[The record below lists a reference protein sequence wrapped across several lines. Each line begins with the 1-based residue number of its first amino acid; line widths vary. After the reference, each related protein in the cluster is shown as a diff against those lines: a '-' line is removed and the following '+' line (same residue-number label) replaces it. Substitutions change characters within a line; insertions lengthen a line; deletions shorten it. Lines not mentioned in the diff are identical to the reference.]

1 MKSLITL
8 ILTLLLATLGFAQ
21 NGINY
26 KAIIKDN
33 SGNVIAN
40 DLISVQFTILKG
52 VDQTNVYQETH
63 TPTTD
68 VNGLII
74 VNIGE
79 GTPISGTF
87 ATIDWAS
94 DTTFLNTKINTG
106 SGLVDMGTTEF
117 KTVPYAINAKTAT
130 NVTGLEALNEGNGTG
145 WRLKGR
151 DSNNYGDI
159 GANAVDISSNY
170 SPSTT
175 IGATGSYSIAMGRG
189 TTASG
194 DFSLAMGGYTKASGN
209 NSMATGYYSEASG
222 TSSSAMGYNAKA
234 SGDYA
239 IAMGFNPIASGQAST
254 ATGYNSTAS
263 QDYATAMGHGT
274 IASNYSST
282 AMGDSTE
289 ASGLSSTAMGFETE
303 ASGQTSVA
311 MGQSTTASGQTS
323 TSMGLETEASGS
335 YAIAMGYKTLA
346 SGVASTA
353 MGSSSTASGDSSTTM
368 GSYSTAS
375 GDSSIA
381 MGASSTASGLASTAM
396 GSSSTASGG
405 SSTAMGSSS
414 TASGD
419 SSTAMGYHSE
429 ASGHS
434 SIAMGSYS
442 TASGYYSSAI
452 GRSTKAQS
460 VSSTALGQFNVGG
473 GDAVSWVV
481 TDPLFEIGNGSS
493 NALRT
498 NALTVLKNGTITAP
512 SFDLSE
518 ITDPKALI
526 TKEYADTKLVAT
538 GLEAIDEGNGTGWR
552 LKGRDSNNYGDIGV
566 NAVDISGNYSPSTT
580 IGATGN
586 YSMAMGRGTTAS
598 GDSSLAM
605 GQLTIASGLLST
617 ALGQSTEASGYSA
630 IAMGRYTYASG
641 YYSTSMGKNTRA
653 SSLASLAIGR
663 YNVGGGTATSW
674 VETDRLFEVGIGTS
688 SANKTNAFTILKNGK
703 VGIGTATPSSRFQI
717 TNGSDASYTNNSG
730 YMVIGEVTGTNIVF
744 DQNEII
750 ARNNG
755 VASPLF
761 LQQDGGDVRVGGV
774 VVHSSD
780 RRLKK
785 DITPLP
791 YGLETILELN
801 PVEYYW
807 KNREQDHKSLGLIAQ
822 EVQPILKNI
831 VHTADDEDKTL
842 SVSYTELIPV
852 LIKAIQEQQAIITL
866 QRAALNTEKSINA
879 KQSAQL
885 EALLNR
891 VESIEK
897 FSALKSQ

>member
-8 ILTLLLATLGFAQ
+8 SLTLLLATLGFAQ

-40 DLISVQFTILKG
+40 DLISVQFTILQG
-52 VDQTNVYQETH
+52 VAQTSVYKETH

-68 VNGLII
+68 ANGLII

-79 GTPISGTF
+79 GTPVSGTF

-106 SGLVDMGTTEF
+106 SGMVDMGTTEF

-130 NVTGLEALNEGNGTG
+130 NVTGLEAIIEGNGTG

-159 GANAVDISSNY
+159 GANAVDMSVSY
-170 SPSTT
+170 TPSTT
-175 IGATGSYSIAMGRG
+175 MGATGFLSTAMGRE

-194 DFSLAMGGYTKASGN
+194 N
-209 NSMATGYYSEASG
+209 ESMATGYYSEASG
-222 TSSSAMGYNAKA
+222 TSSIAMGHNAKA

-254 ATGYNSTAS
+254 ATGYNTTAS
-263 QDYATAMGHGT
+263 QDYATALGYNT
-274 IASNYSST
+274 IASNYGST
-282 AMGDSTE
+282 AMGIFTI
-289 ASGLSSTAMGFETE
+289 ASGQGSTVMGDYTE
-303 ASGQTSVA
+303 ASGQSSVA
-311 MGQSTTASGQTS
+311 MGQSTIASGQIS
-323 TSMGLETEASGS
+323 TSMGLETEASGD
-335 YAIAMGYKTLA
+335 YALAMGRVSIASGQASTSMGLETEASGDYASAMGYKTLA
-346 SGVASTA
+346 SGS
-353 MGSSSTASGDSSTTM
+353 
-368 GSYSTAS
+368 
-375 GDSSIA
+375 
-381 MGASSTASGLASTAM
+381 ASTAM

-414 TASGD
+414 TASGGA
-419 SSTAMGYHSE
+419 STAMGSWSTASGGFSTAMGNHSE
-429 ASGHS
+429 ASGS
-434 SIAMGSYS
+434 SSMAMGSYS
-442 TASGYYSSAI
+442 IASGYASSAM
-452 GRSTKAQS
+452 GTSTIAQS
-460 VSSTALGQFNVGG
+460 VSSTALGRFNVGG
-473 GDAVSWVV
+473 GDALSWVV

-493 NALRT
+493 NTART

-512 SFDLSE
+512 SFDLAE

-526 TKEYADTKLVAT
+526 TKEYADTKLISI
-538 GLEAIDEGNGTGWR
+538 GLEAIDEGNGIGWR
-552 LKGRDSNNYGDIGV
+552 LKGRNPDNFGNIGEGAIDFSENGGTFPISN
-566 NAVDISGNYSPSTT
+566 A
-580 IGATGN
+580 GATGG
-586 YSMAMGRGTTAS
+586 YSTAMGYGTRASGYQSIAMGSYTTASGGFSTAMGSYTTASGIASTAIGSGTTAS
-598 GDSSLAM
+598 S
-605 GQLTIASGLLST
+605 
-617 ALGQSTEASGYSA
+617 Y
-630 IAMGRYTYASG
+630 
-641 YYSTSMGKNTRA
+641 
-653 SSLASLAIGR
+653 ASLAIGR
-663 YNVGGGTATSW
+663 YNVGGGNATSW
-674 VETDRLFEVGIGTS
+674 VTSDPLFEVGVGTFS
-688 SANKTNAFTILKNGK
+688 SHSNALTILKNGK
-703 VGIGTATPSSRFQI
+703 VGIGTSTPSTYLHI

-755 VASPLF
+755 AISTLF

-801 PVEYYW
+801 PVEYNW

-822 EVQPILKNI
+822 EVQPILENI
-831 VHTADDEDKTL
+831 VHIADDEDKTL

-852 LIKAIQEQQAIITL
+852 LIKAIKEQQEIIDAQSKTINTQDSKIDTL
-866 QRAALNTEKSINA
+866 TAELNQLKTLDTRVEK
-879 KQSAQL
+879 L
-885 EALLNR
+885 EAM
-891 VESIEK
+891 
-897 FSALKSQ
+897 LKTVDQ